1 MGTIIHGF
9 PGAGG
14 GGSGASAMS
23 DLTDVDLT
31 SLSDGN
37 ILVYNGTDSKWVN
50 FALSL
55 GTAAAK
61 DSTSSITQGSTDLIE
76 SGSVYAALA
85 DKVDTSLVGAASGI
99 AELDSSGKVPSSQ
112 LPSFVDDVIEVED
125 YNHLPITGES
135 GKIYVTIDD
144 NKTYRWTGS
153 TYAEISESL
162 ALGET
167 SSTAY
172 RGDRGK
178 TAYDHSQ
185 DSGRVTAAVTSGL
198 YKVAAT
204 AQGHIASLTA
214 VQKSDITG
222 LGIPES
228 DTNTTYTVATGDAN
242 GQIKVTPSSGS
253 AYNVGVKGLGSAA
266 YANLANTVMEVGK
279 ASSRSTA
286 TVGTWTAMCNS
297 SQTGSPKLPVASKWW
312 NVMSLNNWSDSSTN
326 WVSQLAVPTQD
337 MSNTLND
344 TVWFKH
350 NDATNTSID
359 SSTWHSLVSGAYVA
373 SARFGTTSSTTKI
386 KININSTLAW
396 MLSFVVTLY
405 QGYRATKIMV
415 SGYNYG
421 SNKWYGA
428 TAVMLGDSSNSTL
441 NVYFGYDA
449 VNQLWVGFD
458 GNSYTGVAISDVCNG
473 YTQIPEYNG
482 LFTISNVSSL
492 ATLQATVVV
501 SGVSISLV
509 T

>member
-14 GGSGASAMS
+14 GGGGASAMS

-37 ILVYNGTDSKWVN
+37 ILVYNGTNSKWVN

-135 GKIYVTIDD
+135 GKIYVTVDD

-228 DTNTTYTVATGDAN
+228 DTNTTYTFTSGTN
-242 GQIKVTPSSGS
+242 KFTVTPSGGTAQDVAVTPSITNNVTGSGTSGYIAKFNGANTITNGPAFGS
-253 AYNVGVKGLGSAA
+253 ATTTFLRNDGSWATPTDHTYNFDGTTFYSGNSGNAGHDCNA
-266 YANLANTVMEVGK
+266 ITDNGHYYY
-279 ASSRSTA
+279 SSNGPATSIGASTA
-286 TVGTWTAMCNS
+286 DGALYVQAYSTSWVGQIAQDYRNGRLFVRGKNNGTW
-297 SQTGSPKLPVASKWW
+297 QTWQAI
-312 NVMSLNNWSDSSTN
+312 
-326 WVSQLAVPTQD
+326 A
-337 MSNTLND
+337 
-344 TVWFKH
+344 
-350 NDATNTSID
+350 
-359 SSTWHSLVSGAYVA
+359 
-373 SARFGTTSSTTKI
+373 
-386 KININSTLAW
+386 
-396 MLSFVVTLY
+396 
-405 QGYRATKIMV
+405 
-415 SGYNYG
+415 
-421 SNKWYGA
+421 
-428 TAVMLGDSSNSTL
+428 LGN
-441 NVYFGYDA
+441 
-449 VNQLWVGFD
+449 
-458 GNSYTGVAISDVCNG
+458 
-473 YTQIPEYNG
+473 
-482 LFTISNVSSL
+482 
-492 ATLQATVVV
+492 
-501 SGVSISLV
+501 VSISLV

>member
-23 DLTDVDLT
+23 DLTDVNLT

-37 ILVYNGTDSKWVN
+37 ILVYNGTSSKWVN

-135 GKIYVTIDD
+135 GKIYITIDD

-167 SSTAY
+167 NSTAY

-214 VQKSDITG
+214 VQKSDITA
-222 LGIPES
+222 LDIPAQ
-228 DTNTTYTVATGDAN
+228 DTTYGVVSKTANGLVPQLPNETTTTKYLRQDGSWQTVDAATVNGLTVQTAVPSGALFTDHTYNFSGGSFMSGNATNGTHDAN
-242 GQIKVTPSSGS
+242 AVDSNGIFYFKSNGPTQAQGW
-253 AYNVGVKGLGSAA
+253 
-266 YANLANTVMEVGK
+266 K
-279 ASSRSTA
+279 ASDNSGFLFSMYYSSTWSIQIAQDFYDNGALWIRSKTNN
-286 TVGTWTAMCNS
+286 VWGTWTKIAL
-297 SQTGSPKLPVASKWW
+297 G
-312 NVMSLNNWSDSSTN
+312 NVT
-326 WVSQLAVPTQD
+326 
-337 MSNTLND
+337 
-344 TVWFKH
+344 
-350 NDATNTSID
+350 
-359 SSTWHSLVSGAYVA
+359 
-373 SARFGTTSSTTKI
+373 
-386 KININSTLAW
+386 
-396 MLSFVVTLY
+396 
-405 QGYRATKIMV
+405 
-415 SGYNYG
+415 
-421 SNKWYGA
+421 
-428 TAVMLGDSSNSTL
+428 
-441 NVYFGYDA
+441 
-449 VNQLWVGFD
+449 
-458 GNSYTGVAISDVCNG
+458 
-473 YTQIPEYNG
+473 
-482 LFTISNVSSL
+482 
-492 ATLQATVVV
+492 
-501 SGVSISLV
+501 ISLV